1 MSTSLPR
8 ILFAD
13 QLGPHFVEDQSV
25 IIPEVLGPFRRRR
38 YHRQKAHLI
47 LSALRHRA
55 ADLGSRAEI
64 RRGET
69 YHEVLGGLDASVV
82 NPTSWG
88 LRALV
93 QDLGESSSL
102 EVLPSRGLWRARKSL
117 GSGLLL
123 RPSAC

>member
-1 MSTSLPR
+1 MSQKLPR

-13 QLGPHFVEDQSV
+13 QLGPHFVEDQDV

-55 ADLGSRAEI
+55 QELGERARVLRE
-64 RRGET
+64 RPT
-69 YHEVLGGLDASVV
+69 TVLGGLDASVV

-88 LRALV
+88 LRTLV
-93 QDLGESSSL
+93 SDL
-102 EVLPSRGLWRARKSL
+102 SRTQTSRCTFEGFCGK
-117 GSGLLL
+117 
-123 RPSAC
+123 

>member
-1 MSTSLPR
+1 MSASRPR

-13 QLGPHFVEDQSV
+13 QLGPHFDDGENV
-25 IIPEVLGPFRRRR
+25 IIPEVLGPFRRRV

-55 ADLGSRAEI
+55 SELGSRVEI

-69 YHEVLGGLDASVV
+69 YHEVLEGIDASVV

-88 LRALV
+88 LRSLV
-93 QDLGESSSL
+93 EDLGAGAAL
-102 EVLPSRGLWRARKSL
+102 EVLPS
-117 GSGLLL
+117 
-123 RPSAC
+123 

>member
-1 MSTSLPR
+1 MSQKLPR

-13 QLGPHFVEDQSV
+13 QLGPHFVEDQDV

-47 LSALRHRA
+47 LSALRHRSQE
-55 ADLGSRAEI
+55 LGERATVL
-64 RRGET
+64 RGET
-69 YHEVLGGLDASVV
+69 YHDVLGGLDASVV

-93 QDLGESSSL
+93 SDLSTNADI
-102 EVLPSRGLWRARKSL
+102 EVHPSRGFVASEAEFQAWAS
-117 GSGLLL
+117 
-123 RPSAC
+123 